1 MRLISA
7 AWERAAEVREAA
19 QGWLR
24 VGAIDEPTGHAI
36 REAFPDPCI
45 TPSAVWRVLT
55 ACVVAAV
62 LLCTFEAFSIAFR
75 PGKIGHQ
82 VLLFLFAGASLVAAD
97 LLEASPRFARRG
109 AAGAVSFLGVGFLI
123 VGFGLFLL
131 ETMMLR
137 FDHVID
143 VIDAILMASVL
154 AWAVSCWRWGSPL
167 FAALSALSLFLFLG
181 RLSYGRVL
189 WVLVGAA
196 LAGLAARLL
205 DEAPLAPS
213 HRRAAAAL
221 VVAGVVAAYAA
232 VNVYSLEAHLLED
245 LGRLAARRI
254 VASRGLIILA
264 ALATAVVPLAVLT
277 WGARSRRTFLLDTG
291 IVLLALSLV
300 TLRHYVHIAPLWATL
315 ILSGAAL
322 VILALTVERALR
334 RTPGGDIAG
343 FTADP
348 LFSDER
354 RQHALQVVPV
364 VATFTSAAPGP
375 AAQEKDF
382 TRGGGKFGG
391 GGAGGKF

>member
-1 MRLISA
+1 MRLTSA
-7 AWERAAEVREAA
+7 AWERAAEVHEAA

-24 VGAIDEPTGHAI
+24 VGAIDQPTGHAI
-36 REAFPDPCI
+36 RGAFPDPCV

-62 LLCTFEAFSIAFR
+62 ILCTFWAFSIGFR
-75 PGKIGHQ
+75 LGEIGGQ
-82 VLLFLFAGASLVAAD
+82 VLLFLFAGASLASAD
-97 LLEASPRFARRG
+97 WLEASPRFARRG
-109 AAGAVSFLGVGFLI
+109 AAGAASFLGVS
-123 VGFGLFLL
+123 FLL
-131 ETMMLR
+131 AGFVVWLVVNMEMR
-137 FDHVID
+137 FDL
-143 VIDAILMASVL
+143 DAVLIASVL

-181 RLSYGRVL
+181 RLPYGRVL

-196 LAGLAARLL
+196 LAGLAARRL
-205 DEAPLAPS
+205 DEASWAPS
-213 HRRAAAAL
+213 HRRGAAVL
-221 VVAGVVAAYAA
+221 LVAGVMAAYAA
-232 VNVYSLEAHLLED
+232 VNVYSFEAQLLEY
-245 LGRLAARRI
+245 LGIGARRI
-254 VASRGLIILA
+254 VPRIVPSRGLVVLSA
-264 ALATAVVPLAVLT
+264 FATAVVPLAVLA

-300 TLRHYVHIAPLWATL
+300 TLRHYVHIAPLWAML

-334 RTPGGDIAG
+334 RAPGGDIAG

-364 VATFTSAAPGP
+364 VAAFTSAAPGP

-382 TRGGGKFGG
+382 TGGGGKFGG
-391 GGAGGKF
+391 GGAGEKF

>member
-1 MRLISA
+1 MRLASA
-7 AWERAAEVREAA
+7 AWERAAEVRDAA

-36 REAFPDPCI
+36 REAFPDPCV

-62 LLCTFEAFSIAFR
+62 ILCTFEAFSIAFR
-75 PGKIGHQ
+75 PGKVGHQ

-97 LLEASPRFARRG
+97 LLEASSRFARRG
-109 AAGAVSFLGVGFLI
+109 AAGASSFLGVGFLI
-123 VGFGLFLL
+123 VGFGLFL
-131 ETMMLR
+131 ETMMMR
-137 FDHVID
+137 FDD
-143 VIDAILMASVL
+143 ALDAILIASVL
-154 AWAVSCWRWGSPL
+154 AWAAGCRRWGSPF

-181 RLSYGRVL
+181 RLPYGRVL

-196 LAGLAARLL
+196 LAGVAARRL
-205 DEAPLAPS
+205 DEAFWAPS
-213 HRRAAAAL
+213 HRRAAAVL
-221 VVAGVVAAYAA
+221 VVAGIVAAYGA
-232 VNVYSLEAHLLED
+232 VNVYSLEAHLLGD
-245 LGRLAARRI
+245 LGRFAARR
-254 VASRGLIILA
+254 VVPSRGLVVLSA
-264 ALATAVVPLAVLT
+264 FATAAVPLAVLV

-300 TLRHYVHIAPLWATL
+300 TLRHYLHIAPLWAML

-322 VILALTVERALR
+322 VILALAVERALR
-334 RTPGGDIAG
+334 RAPGGDIAG

-354 RQHALQVVPV
+354 RQHALQVIPV
-364 VATFTSAAPGP
+364 VAAFTSAAPGP

-382 TRGGGKFGG
+382 TGGGGKFGG
-391 GGAGGKF
+391 GGAGEKF

>member
-1 MRLISA
+1 MRQNSA
-7 AWERAAEVREAA
+7 AWERAAEVHEAA

-36 REAFPDPCI
+36 REVFPDPCV

-62 LLCTFEAFSIAFR
+62 ILCTFGAFLIAFS
-75 PGKIGHQ
+75 PVENELV
-82 VLLFLFAGASLVAAD
+82 VLCFLFAGASLIGAD

-109 AAGAVSFLGVGFLI
+109 AAGAASFLGVSFLLAGFEGFLVVNMEI
-123 VGFGLFLL
+123 
-131 ETMMLR
+131 
-137 FDHVID
+137 FDL
-143 VIDAILMASVL
+143 DAVLIASVL

-181 RLSYGRVL
+181 RMPYGRVL

-196 LAGLAARLL
+196 LTGLAGRRL
-205 DEAPLAPS
+205 DEASWAPS
-213 HRRAAAAL
+213 HRRGAAVL
-221 VVAGVVAAYAA
+221 VVAGIMAAYAA
-232 VNVYSLEAHLLED
+232 VNVYSFEAQLLEY
-245 LGRLAARRI
+245 LGIGAIRI
-254 VASRGLIILA
+254 VPRIVPSRGLVVLS
-264 ALATAVVPLAVLT
+264 ALATAVAPLAVLA

-300 TLRHYVHIAPLWATL
+300 TLRHYVHIAPLWAML

-322 VILALTVERALR
+322 VVLALAVERALR
-334 RTPGGDIAG
+334 RAPAGDIAG

-348 LFSDER
+348 LFSNEQ

-364 VATFTSAAPGP
+364 VAAFTSTAPGP
-375 AAQEKDF
+375 AAQEEDF
-382 TRGGGKFGG
+382 TGGGGKFGG
-391 GGAGGKF
+391 GGAGEKF